1 MALFFD
7 TKGICWV
14 LLAILAV
21 SLVCLLDLRCS
32 AARDERAR
40 REEAPQF
47 GALAHVKEELAAGR
61 RTWDQ
66 MREEQL
72 NEQLRMLRVLAK
84 RCAEKGEHVRA
95 RATIS
100 LIQEIEQEKRRR
112 AARRERGGPSR

>member
-1 MALFFD
+1 MER
-7 TKGICWV
+7 
-14 LLAILAV
+14 AV
-21 SLVCLLDLRCS
+21 STLG
-32 AARDERAR
+32 AACFVVSLEFS
-40 REEAPQF
+40 ETQ
-47 GALAHVKEELAAGR
+47 AAGR
-61 RTWDQ
+61 RAWDQ

>member
-7 TKGICWV
+7 TKGICWT
-14 LLAILAV
+14 LLAVLAV
-21 SLVCLLDLRCS
+21 VVVCLLDLRCS

-40 REEAPQF
+40 REDMPQF

-61 RTWDQ
+61 QAWDQ

-95 RATIS
+95 RATIA
-100 LIQEIEQEKRRR
+100 LIQEIEQEKHRR
-112 AARRERGGPSR
+112 AASFGRGGTAR

>member
-7 TKGICWV
+7 TKGICWT
-14 LLAILAV
+14 LLAVLAV
-21 SLVCLLDLRCS
+21 VLACLLDLRCA
-32 AARDERAR
+32 AARDARAR
-40 REEAPQF
+40 RADAPPS

-61 RTWDQ
+61 RAWDQ

-95 RATIS
+95 RATIA

-112 AARRERGGPSR
+112 AAASGRGEE

>member
-1 MALFFD
+1 MTLFFD

-61 RTWDQ
+61 RAWDQ
-66 MREEQL
+66 KREEQL
-72 NEQLRMLRVLAK
+72 NEQLR
-84 RCAEKGEHVRA
+84 
-95 RATIS
+95 I
-100 LIQEIEQEKRRR
+100 
-112 AARRERGGPSR
+112 

>member
-1 MALFFD
+1 M
-7 TKGICWV
+7 I
-14 LLAILAV
+14 LLYNRRCTSVNRVRNILKI
-21 SLVCLLDLRCS
+21 SQS
-32 AARDERAR
+32 ANWQT
-40 REEAPQF
+40 REDAPQF

-61 RTWDQ
+61 RAWDQ

-112 AARRERGGPSR
+112 AAMRERGGPSR